1 MNLFKITLSLLVTAA
16 PAAARL
22 SSDEKDSSASAVMRE
37 LMTKV
42 DSMQSE
48 VASLKADN
56 EALKSKVAS
65 LEKRRGLMPEI
76 DGMELPD
83 IDVKDLTDLLDVEVD
98 PSSGGGH
105 LEEIL
110 FGIINQLVG
119 LKRCVGFDPNSVGR
133 RQSGERRLSPGYP
146 TSGGTCFFGGDDIDA
161 VFMEADEYI
170 QVGSDG
176 TDEIFIASNTF
187 VGLKSGL
194 ITDLSNNRL
203 SQAFRSHRTFGPN
216 FKDGQ
221 VQVNGDFFSNNPS
234 FPQQPK
240 SSFLPSAPVF
250 SLSTAAANSTDDSV

>member
-1 MNLFKITLSLLVTAA
+1 MNLYKTALSLIICSA

-22 SSDEKDSSASAVMRE
+22 SSDEKDSSAVMRE
-37 LMTKV
+37 LMAMK
-42 DSMQSE
+42 SE
-48 VASLKADN
+48 FASLKADN

-65 LEKRRGLMPEI
+65 LEKRRGLMP
-76 DGMELPD
+76 DLELPD

-98 PSSGGGH
+98 PSSGGGP

-133 RQSGERRLSPGYP
+133 RLSGERRLPGYP
-146 TSGGTCFFGGDDIDA
+146 SGGTCFFGGEDIDA

-176 TDEIFIASNTF
+176 TDEVFIASNTF
-187 VGLKSGL
+187 VGLKSGV
-194 ITDLSNNRL
+194 ITDLSDFRL
-203 SQAFRSHRTFGPN
+203 SQAFKTHRTFGPGN
-216 FKDGQ
+216 GGN
-221 VQVNGDFFSNNPS
+221 VQINGDFFTFNPT

-240 SSFLPSAPVF
+240 SSFLPSVPVF